1 MMRWLIL
8 LSLFVTITPAFSQSI
23 PIVDIKLTITAD
35 PPYPWRIGQVGTVS
49 MNVTNLSKTQG
60 TVALI
65 ELIRPIPP
73 NRPPTDGFE
82 LIAETT
88 CPRNG
93 ECTAFGRLC
102 NETPPI
108 DPGATVSCVFTL
120 KALFSRNNPSRSR
133 NFAYTNQFEYNFID
147 PDLSNNTAQIELS
160 ILPDNIPV
168 PLTPM
173 SYLVMLVLIGGIGV
187 FGVRGRS

>member
-1 MMRWLIL
+1 MRWLIF
-8 LSLFVTITPAFSQSI
+8 LSLFVTITPAFSQNI
-23 PIVDIKLTITAD
+23 PLVKLKLTITAV
-35 PPYPWRIGQVGTVS
+35 PAFPWRIGQVGTVN

-65 ELIRPIPP
+65 QLVPAIPP
-73 NRPPTDGFE
+73 NMPPTDVFE
-82 LIAETT
+82 TVAPES

-93 ECTAFGRLC
+93 ECSTFGQVC
-102 NETPPI
+102 SETPPI

-120 KALFSRNNPSRSR
+120 KAIISRNRPTRSR
-133 NFAYTNQFEYNFID
+133 NYAYTNQFKYNFID

-160 ILPDNIPV
+160 ILPDNIAV
-168 PLTPM
+168 PLAPM

-187 FGVRGRS
+187 LGVRGRN